1 MANDF
6 PGEFEQMVLLAIL
19 RCRDAFAIS
28 IINELDETAGRP
40 VSRGALYRTLD
51 RMEAKGWVLHDMEE
65 GTPERGGHRR
75 RRFVVTPDG
84 LEQLQVSRRALH
96 RLWDGLGPV
105 LGPAAGEAGK

>member
-19 RCRDAFAIS
+19 RCEDAFAIS
-28 IINELDETAGRP
+28 IISELDRTAERP

-51 RMEAKGWVLHDMEE
+51 RMEAKGWVDHEMEE
-65 GTPERGGHRR
+65 GTPNRGGHRR
-75 RRFVVTPDG
+75 RRYTVTPDG
-84 LEQLQVSRRALH
+84 LEQLQVTRRALH

-105 LGPAAGEAGK
+105 LGEVEK

>member
-19 RCRDAFAIS
+19 RCDNAFAIS
-28 IINELDETAGRP
+28 IINELDGTAGRP

-51 RMEAKGWVLHDMEE
+51 RMEAKGWVDHAMEA
-65 GTPERGGHRR
+65 GSPDRGGHRR
-75 RRFVVTPDG
+75 RRYTVTPAG

-105 LGPAAGEAGK
+105 LGEVEE

>member
-19 RCRDAFAIS
+19 RCDDAFAIA
-28 IINELDETAGRP
+28 IIGELDETAGRP

-51 RMEAKGWVLHDMEE
+51 RMEGKGWVGHAMEE
-65 GTPERGGHRR
+65 GTPDRGGHRR
-75 RRFVVTPDG
+75 RRFKVTPLG

-105 LGPAAGEAGK
+105 LGEVEK